1 MKFEV
6 TLMFERRQTI
16 EVEAD
21 NAEDARRIVE
31 DGEFTDEQITDTDD
45 AFIEITGVVALTPHD
60 TETT

>member
-1 MKFEV
+1 
-6 TLMFERRQTI
+6 MFERRQTI